1 MPTCQKSSTGSEV
14 TVRYFFV
21 MHPEEELTSA
31 AATGN
36 TERLKML
43 LQNGANVNG
52 VNSFQRAPLQV
63 GFVFVINVAVFCC
76 PKF

>member
-1 MPTCQKSSTGSEV
+1 
-14 TVRYFFV
+14 

-36 TERLKML
+36 TERVKIL

-52 VNSFQRAPLQV
+52 VNRFQRTPLQV
-63 GFVFVINVAVFCC
+63 RFVLSWN
-76 PKF
+76 